1 MIENKKKLKHRS
13 IEKINNEKFST
24 KFVTKKNLVEIVR
37 INSFVL
43 LRAADFESRFKVIL
57 LEKKAT
63 HIFVNYLLFN
73 ATLHDHLNE

>member
-43 LRAADFESRFKVIL
+43 LRVADFESRFKVIL

-73 ATLHDHLNE
+73 VTLHDHLNE